1 MRKVALTTVAVL
13 LVILVAFGLLRDRA
27 GISNEAPPRSKEEF
41 VGQVGRSTISL
52 PVGADLTRLSKN
64 LEREIPTQLWS
75 VDRAEQVCVPS
86 KKVKV
91 LVVKLKTPTIK
102 CRIVGEVT
110 RGKISITGRGKDIYA
125 TMPVS
130 ATIRAKDVGGIL
142 KQETAQARAVVRVK
156 LRLDVSQQ
164 WTASGK
170 VDIDYK
176 WTDSPHLDFLGQRID
191 LSEAAD
197 AKLQTVVAGL
207 EKSLA
212 RELSKLPLRSEA
224 EAAWNSAFTSI
235 NLNEKNPPVWMR
247 VTPRE
252 VHYSGYEIEN
262 GRLSLRLRLT
272 AKTETFIGD
281 RPSDPVRVPLPPL
294 VQSDAAANAFRL
306 NIPVI
311 ADYRTLEPI
320 LARALA
326 KREKQPFDLPSIGLV
341 MAKFDKVTMY
351 ATGKDKI
358 AVGLRFSATTAAGTQ
373 SKGTVWFTA
382 TPVNKPNSP
391 TVSFTDLQVS
401 GVTDSLSA
409 NLLLELANSPGLSEL
424 IAKELRQNFAKDFRS
439 LRSKIDVALAHRQDG
454 NLSIAANITDIQ
466 TGRLKATGAGLYLPV
481 VVRGTAR
488 VQIRQ

>member
-1 MRKVALTTVAVL
+1 MRKVALTTAAVL
-13 LVILVAFGLLRDRA
+13 LAIFVGFGLLRDRSN
-27 GISNEAPPRSKEEF
+27 ISNEAPPRSNEEF
-41 VGQVGRSTISL
+41 VGQVGQSTISL

-75 VDRAEQVCVPS
+75 VDRPEQVCVPS

-91 LVVKLKTPTIK
+91 LVVKLKTPNIK
-102 CRIVGEVT
+102 CQIVGEVT
-110 RGKISITGRGKDIYA
+110 RGKISVTGRGKDIYA

-170 VDIDYK
+170 VDIDYN

-191 LSEAAD
+191 LSDAAD
-197 AKLQTVVAGL
+197 AKLQAVVATL

-212 RELSKLPLRSEA
+212 SELSKLPLRSEA

-247 VTPRE
+247 VTPQE
-252 VHYSGYEIEN
+252 VHYGGYEIEN
-262 GRLSLRLRLT
+262 GRLSLLLRLT
-272 AKTETFIGD
+272 AKTETFVGD
-281 RPSDPVRVPLPPL
+281 RPSDPSRVPLPPL
-294 VQSDAAANAFRL
+294 VQSDAAANTFRL

-326 KREKQPFDLPSIGLV
+326 RREKQPFDLPSIGLV

-358 AVGLRFSATTAAGTQ
+358 AVGL
-373 SKGTVWFTA
+373 
-382 TPVNKPNSP
+382 
-391 TVSFTDLQVS
+391 
-401 GVTDSLSA
+401 
-409 NLLLELANSPGLSEL
+409 
-424 IAKELRQNFAKDFRS
+424 
-439 LRSKIDVALAHRQDG
+439 
-454 NLSIAANITDIQ
+454 
-466 TGRLKATGAGLYLPV
+466 
-481 VVRGTAR
+481 
-488 VQIRQ
+488 